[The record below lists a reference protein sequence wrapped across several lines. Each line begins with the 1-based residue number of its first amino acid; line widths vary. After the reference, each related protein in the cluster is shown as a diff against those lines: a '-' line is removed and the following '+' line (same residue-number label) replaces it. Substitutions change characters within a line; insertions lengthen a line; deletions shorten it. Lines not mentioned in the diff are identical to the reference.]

1 MSSMRA
7 EPNLTPILD
16 MVFQLITFFM
26 LVINFRASDFNQEVE
41 LPVVGSAA
49 PADEELQ
56 GNMLV
61 LNLTTDGTV
70 IARGKPQLSLKN
82 FLVNELKGFEIMSKS
97 DSGEPPEVTVV
108 VRADRD
114 LTFRVLNGV
123 MDTCKSVGYSQFVF
137 VVMRAKS
144 EQPAGPQ

>member
-26 LVINFRASDFNQEVE
+26 LVINFRATDFNKEVE
-41 LPVVGSAA
+41 LPVVGASA

-56 GNMLV
+56 GDMLV
-61 LNLTTDGTV
+61 LNITNDGTV

-82 FLVNELKGFEIMSKS
+82 FLVNELKGFEITSKKS
-97 DSGEPPEVTVV
+97 EADELNSVTVV

-114 LTFRVLNGV
+114 LTYRVLNSV
-123 MDTCKSVGYSQFVF
+123 METCKSVGFSKFVF
-137 VVMRAKS
+137 VVMRKAN
-144 EQPAGPQ
+144 QAGPQ

>member
-26 LVINFRASDFNQEVE
+26 LVINFRASDFNKEVE

-61 LNLTTDGTV
+61 LNLTVDGTV

-82 FLVNELKGFEIMSKS
+82 FLVNEMKGFEIMSKS
-97 DSGEPPEVTVV
+97 ESGEPPEVTVV
-108 VRADRD
+108 VRADRE

-137 VVMRAKS
+137 VVMRANADS
-144 EQPAGPQ
+144 PAGPQ

>member
-26 LVINFRASDFNQEVE
+26 LVINFRATDFNKEVE
-41 LPVVGSAA
+41 LPVVGASA

-56 GNMLV
+56 GDMLV
-61 LNLTTDGTV
+61 LNITNDGTV

-82 FLVNELKGFEIMSKS
+82 FLVNELKGFEITSKKS
-97 DSGEPPEVTVV
+97 EGDEPTPVTIV
-108 VRADRD
+108 VRGDKD
-114 LTFRVLNGV
+114 LTYRVLNNV
-123 MDTCKSVGYSQFVF
+123 MDTCKSVGFSQFVF
-137 VVMRAKS
+137 VVMRKAK
-144 EQPAGPQ
+144 QAGPQ

>member
-7 EPNLTPILD
+7 DPNLTPILD

-26 LVINFRASDFNQEVE
+26 LVINFRATDFNKEVD
-41 LPVVGSAA
+41 LPVVGASA

-56 GNMLV
+56 GDMLV
-61 LNLTTDGTV
+61 LNVTNDGTV

-82 FLVNELKGFEIMSKS
+82 FLVNELKGFEITSKA
-97 DSGEPPEVTVV
+97 GAAEPASVTIV

-114 LTFRVLNGV
+114 LTFRVLNSV
-123 MDTCKSVGYSQFVF
+123 METCKSVGFSQFVF
-137 VVMRAKS
+137 VVMRKAK
-144 EQPAGPQ
+144 QPGPP